1 MINEVLMYLD
11 SNPTLYVEPNFS
23 KKVLEWATKTGI
35 QLSKEQL
42 ETELNLYQAN
52 RSEPTYR
59 TQALEPASKLEA
71 LLSIPQP
78 VQRTPEWYQFRNEH
92 LTASNAWKVLGT
104 NATRNQLIFEKCS
117 PVVERKNGLSET
129 PMSWGQK
136 YEPITVELYEDY
148 NQTIVSEFGC
158 IPHPTYS
165 FLAASPDGIVT
176 GPNNYGRMIEV
187 KNVVSRD
194 ITGIPKKDYYIQMQL
209 QMEVCDLSEC
219 DFVETKFLEYDTEH
233 EYFADET
240 SEKGILVVFVEN
252 EGFVY
257 DYMPLRT
264 PKEEIEAWLNEHM
277 EGTPERVWFKNVYWK
292 LHTYSCVLVRRRP
305 KWFQSVIQEM
315 ETLWQTILE
324 ERVNGQYVL
333 RAAKKREVKEAE
345 EKKMEVEIF

>member
-1 MINEVLMYLD
+1 MIHELLVYLD
-11 SNPTLYVEPNFS
+11 TNPSLYVEPLFI
-23 KKVLEWATKTGI
+23 KKILEWCKLSGFHT
-35 QLSKEQL
+35 SKEEV
-42 ETELNLYQAN
+42 ETELNVYHAN
-52 RSEPTYR
+52 RSEPTYL
-59 TQALEPASKLEA
+59 AHELEPASKLEA

-117 PVVERKNGLSET
+117 PVIERKNGLQET

-136 YEPITVELYEDY
+136 YEPITIELYQHY
-148 NQTIVSEFGC
+148 NQTVVSEFGC

-187 KNVVSRD
+187 KNVVSRE
-194 ITGIPKKDYYIQMQL
+194 ITGVPKKDYYIQMQL
-209 QMEVCDLSEC
+209 QMEVCDLAEC
-219 DFVETKFLEYDTEH
+219 DFVETKFVEYDTEH
-233 EYFADET
+233 DYFADET
-240 SEKGILVVFVEN
+240 SEKGVIVVFVEN

-257 DYMPLRT
+257 DYMPLKT
-264 PKEEIEAWLNEHM
+264 TDVETWLNEHM

-292 LHTYSCVLVRRRP
+292 LETYSCILVRRRP
-305 KWFQSVIQEM
+305 QWFQSVVGDMQQ
-315 ETLWQTILE
+315 LWQTILE
-324 ERVNGQYVL
+324 ERVSGKYVL
-333 RAAKKREVKEAE
+333 RAAKKRPTKETE

>member
-1 MINEVLMYLD
+1 MINDLLVYLD
-11 SNPTLYVEPNFS
+11 SNPDLYVEPTFL
-23 KKVLEWATKTGI
+23 KKVHEWVTKAGF
-35 QLSKEQL
+35 SVSSEQL
-42 ETELNLYQAN
+42 HEELQLYKAH
-52 RSEPTYR
+52 RSEPTYL
-59 TQALEPASKLEA
+59 AHDLEPSSKLDA

-92 LTASNAWKVLGT
+92 LTASNAWKVFGT
-104 NATRNQLIFEKCS
+104 HASRNQLIFEKCS
-117 PVVERKNGLSET
+117 PAVERKSGLQET

-136 YEPITVELYEDY
+136 YEPVTIDLYQHY
-148 NQTIVSEFGC
+148 NQTVVTEFGC

-187 KNVVSRD
+187 KNVVSRE
-194 ITGIPKKDYYIQMQL
+194 ITGTPKKDYYIQMQL
-209 QMEVCDLSEC
+209 QMEVCDLAEC
-219 DFVETKFLEYDTEH
+219 DFVETKFVEYDTEH

-240 SEKGILVVFVEN
+240 SEKGIMIVFVEN

-257 DYMPLRT
+257 DYMPFGT
-264 PKEEIEAWLNEHM
+264 AKDQVEPWLDLHM

-305 KWFQSVIQEM
+305 KWFQSVVADM
-315 ETLWQTILE
+315 EQLWATILE

-333 RAAKKREVKEAE
+333 RAAKKRDTKVE

>member
-1 MINEVLMYLD
+1 MINDLLVYLD
-11 SNPTLYVEPNFS
+11 NNPSLYIEPTFL
-23 KKVLEWATKTGI
+23 KKVLEWATKAGFPT
-35 QLSKEQL
+35 STEQI
-42 ETELNLYQAN
+42 ETELLAYQAH

-71 LLSIPQP
+71 LLCIPQP
-78 VQRTPEWYQFRNEH
+78 IQRTPEWYQFRNEH
-92 LTASNAWKVLGT
+92 LTASNAWKVFGT

-117 PVVERKNGLSET
+117 PVVERRNGLQET

-136 YEPITVELYEDY
+136 YEPITIELYQDY
-148 NQTIVSEFGC
+148 NETVVSEFGC

-187 KNVVSRD
+187 KNVVSRE
-194 ITGIPKKDYYIQMQL
+194 ITGTPKKDYYIQMQL
-209 QMEVCDLSEC
+209 QMEVCDLAEC
-219 DFVETKFLEYDTEH
+219 DFVETKFVEYDTEH

-240 SEKGILVVFVEN
+240 SEKGILLVFVEN

-264 PKEEIEAWLNEHM
+264 PKHEVEPWLTQHM

-292 LHTYSCVLVRRRP
+292 LHTYSCVLVRRRS
-305 KWFQSVIQEM
+305 KWFQSVVQDM
-315 ETLWQTILE
+315 ERLWQTILE
-324 ERVNGQYVL
+324 ERVSGQYVL
-333 RAAKKREVKEAE
+333 RAAKKREVKEV
-345 EKKMEVEIF
+345 EKKMDVHIF

>member
-1 MINEVLMYLD
+1 MINDVLMYLD
-11 SNPTLYVEPNFS
+11 NNSMLYVEPTFS

-35 QLSKEQL
+35 HLSKEQL
-42 ETELNLYQAN
+42 EIELNLYQAN

-59 TQALEPASKLEA
+59 AQVLEPVSKLEA

-148 NQTIVSEFGC
+148 NQTTVSEFGC

-194 ITGIPKKDYYIQMQL
+194 ITGVPKKDYYIQMQL
-209 QMEVCDLSEC
+209 QMEVCDLAEC
-219 DFVETKFLEYDTEH
+219 DFVETKFVEYDTEH

-240 SEKGILVVFVEN
+240 SEKGIMIVFVEN

-257 DYMPLRT
+257 DYMPVRT
-264 PKEEIEAWLNEHM
+264 PKDQVETWLNEHM

-305 KWFQSVIQEM
+305 KWFQAVVGEM
-315 ETLWQTILE
+315 EKLWQTILE
-324 ERVNGQYVL
+324 ERVSGQYVL
-333 RAAKKREVKEAE
+333 RAAKKREVKET

>member
-1 MINEVLMYLD
+1 MINDLLVYLD
-11 SNPTLYVEPNFS
+11 SNPSLYVEPTFL
-23 KKVLEWATKTGI
+23 KKVQEWLTKSGVSVPSEQVHAEL
-35 QLSKEQL
+35 QLYK
-42 ETELNLYQAN
+42 AH
-52 RSEPTYR
+52 RSEPTYL
-59 TQALEPASKLEA
+59 AHDLEPSSKLDA

-92 LTASNAWKVLGT
+92 LTASNAWKVFGT
-104 NATRNQLIFEKCS
+104 HASRNQLIFEKCS
-117 PVVERKNGLSET
+117 PAVERKSGLQET

-136 YEPITVELYEDY
+136 YEPVTIDLYQHY
-148 NQTIVSEFGC
+148 NQTVVTEFGC

-187 KNVVSRD
+187 KNVVSRE
-194 ITGIPKKDYYIQMQL
+194 ITGTPKKDYYIQMQL
-209 QMEVCDLSEC
+209 QMEVCDLAEC
-219 DFVETKFLEYDTEH
+219 DFVETKFVEYDTEH

-240 SEKGILVVFVEN
+240 SEKGIMIVFVEN

-257 DYMPLRT
+257 DYMPFGT
-264 PKEEIEAWLNEHM
+264 AKDQVEPWLDQHM

-305 KWFQSVIQEM
+305 KWFQSVVADM
-315 ETLWQTILE
+315 EQLWATILE

-333 RAAKKREVKEAE
+333 RAAKKRDTKVE

>member
-11 SNPTLYVEPNFS
+11 SNPTIYVEPTFS
-23 KKVLEWATKTGI
+23 KKVLEWATKSGL
-35 QLSKEQL
+35 QVSNDQL

-305 KWFQSVIQEM
+305 KWFQAVIQEM